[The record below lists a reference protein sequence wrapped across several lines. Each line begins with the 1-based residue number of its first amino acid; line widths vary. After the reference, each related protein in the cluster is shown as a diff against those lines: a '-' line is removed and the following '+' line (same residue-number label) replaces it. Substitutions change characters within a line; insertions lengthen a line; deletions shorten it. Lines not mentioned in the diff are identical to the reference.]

1 MSARIALPAETRAGE
16 TRVALTP
23 DAVKRLVADGFDVA
37 VEQGAGEAATF
48 TDAQYQDAGASLA
61 PSAAGSCRG
70 AGAVVRVNAPT
81 PGEASLLDA
90 EAVHLSF
97 LQPGASTDALRTM
110 LERGVTAV
118 SFDLVPRISR
128 AQSMDALSSQA
139 TVSGYRATLVGAQRL
154 AKFFPMFMTAAGTV
168 PPAKVLVMGVGVAGL
183 QAIATA
189 RRLGAAVRAYD
200 VRAAAKE
207 EAESLGATFVDLG
220 VSAEGVGGYA
230 RELTADELVAQ
241 QHALAAEVAASDVVI
256 TTAAVPGRRAPVLVT
271 REMVEA
277 MGPGA
282 VVVDMA
288 ADSGGNCEV
297 TVPGE
302 EVRCNLAVVV
312 GLSNPP
318 ASMPTHASFLYARN
332 VLNLLALYG
341 AKGEMAPD
349 WADEIVVGATVLRG
363 GACTNEA
370 AASLLG
376 VPYAPLAAAPKE
388 VGST

>member
-1 MSARIALPAETRAGE
+1 MSARVAVPAETRAGE

-23 DAVKRLVADGFDVA
+23 DAVQRLVTDGFEVA

-48 TDAQYQDAGASLA
+48 TDAQYRDAGATLA
-61 PSAAGSCRG
+61 PDAATACRG

-81 PGEASLLDA
+81 AAEAALLDA
-90 EAVHLSF
+90 GAVHLSF
-97 LQPGASTDALRTM
+97 LQPGSSTEALRAAI
-110 LERGVTAV
+110 ERRASAV

-139 TVSGYRATLVGAQRL
+139 TVSGYRAALVGAQRL
-154 AKFFPMFMTAAGTV
+154 GKFFPMFMTAAGTV

-183 QAIATA
+183 QAIATS

-230 RELTADELVAQ
+230 RELTAEELAVQ
-241 QHALAAEVAASDVVI
+241 QAALAAEVAASDVVI

-271 REMVEA
+271 RSTVEQ

-282 VVVDMA
+282 VIVDMA

-302 EVRCNLAVVV
+302 EVRCNLAVVI

-332 VLNLLALYG
+332 VLNLLALYA
-341 AKGEMAPD
+341 AKGEIAPD
-349 WADEIVVGATVLRG
+349 WTDEVVVGATVLRD

-376 VPYAPLAAAPKE
+376 VPYVPLSTATGGTGAA
-388 VGST
+388 

>member
-1 MSARIALPAETRAGE
+1 MAARLAVPAETRAGE

-23 DAVKRLVADGFDVA
+23 DAVRRLVGDGFEVA
-37 VEQGAGEAATF
+37 VERGAGTAATF
-48 TDAQYQDAGASLA
+48 TDDLYEEAGAA
-61 PSAAGSCRG
+61 IAGNAADVCRG
-70 AGAVVRVNAPT
+70 AAGVFRVNAPT
-81 PGEASLLDA
+81 QPEAALLDTQA
-90 EAVHLSF
+90 LHLSF
-97 LQPGASTDALRTM
+97 LQPASSVDALRTM
-110 LERGVTAV
+110 LEGGATSV

-139 TVSGYRATLVGAQRL
+139 TVSGYRSALVGAQRL
-154 AKFFPMFMTAAGTV
+154 GKFFPMFMTAAGTV

-189 RRLGAAVRAYD
+189 RRLGASVRAYD

-230 RELTADELVAQ
+230 RELTPDELARQ
-241 QHALAAEVAASDVVI
+241 QQALADEVAASDVVI
-256 TTAAVPGRRAPVLVT
+256 TTAAVPGRRAPILIT
-271 REMVEA
+271 RSMVEA
-277 MGPGA
+277 MAPGA
-282 VVVDMA
+282 IIVDMA

-318 ASMPTHASFLYARN
+318 ATMPTHASFLYARN
-332 VLNLLALYG
+332 VLNLFALFG
-341 AKGEMAPD
+341 AKGAIKPD
-349 WADEIVVGATVLRG
+349 WTDEVIIGATVLRDR
-363 GACTNEA
+363 ACTNEA

-376 VPYAPLAAAPKE
+376 VPYAPITVAPSE
-388 VGST
+388 TGPT

>member
-1 MSARIALPAETRAGE
+1 MSARLAVPAETRAGE

-23 DAVKRLVADGFDVA
+23 DSVRRLVADGFAVA

-48 TDAQYQDAGASLA
+48 TDAQYADAGASLA
-61 PSAAGSCRG
+61 ASAADACRGAAAIFRVNSPSAA
-70 AGAVVRVNAPT
+70 
-81 PGEASLLDA
+81 EASLLDA
-90 EAVHLSF
+90 GAVHLSF
-97 LQPGASTDALRTM
+97 LQAAASVDAVRM
-110 LERGVTAV
+110 MVERKATAV

-139 TVSGYRATLVGAQRL
+139 TVSGYRSALAGAQRL
-154 AKFFPMFMTAAGTV
+154 GKFFPMFMTAAGTV

-183 QAIATA
+183 QAIATS

-230 RELTADELVAQ
+230 RELTADELAAQ
-241 QHALAAEVAASDVVI
+241 HQALAAEVAASDVVI
-256 TTAAVPGRRAPVLVT
+256 TTAAVPGRKAPILITRA
-271 REMVEA
+271 MVEA

-282 VVVDMA
+282 LVVDMA

-302 EVRCNLAVVV
+302 EVRCNLAAVI

-318 ASMPTHASFLYARN
+318 ASMPTHASFLFARN
-332 VLNLLALYG
+332 ALSLFALYG
-341 AKGEMAPD
+341 ANGELAPD
-349 WADEIVVGATVLRG
+349 WSDVIVLGATVLRD
-363 GACTNEA
+363 GACMNESV
-370 AASLLG
+370 ASLLG
-376 VPYAPLAAAPKE
+376 LAFTPPTQTTKE
-388 VGST
+388 AGSP